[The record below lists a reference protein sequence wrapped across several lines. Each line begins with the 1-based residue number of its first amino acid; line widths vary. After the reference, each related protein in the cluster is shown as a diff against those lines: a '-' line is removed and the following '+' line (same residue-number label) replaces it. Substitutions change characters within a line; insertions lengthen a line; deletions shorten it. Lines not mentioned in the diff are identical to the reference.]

1 LLTFRYRYNIDQIAD
16 PAVRDRIWAD
26 LDRDGIAFLPADAS
40 KDGPANA
47 HGETY
52 HTPEYIRKN
61 WGRYFE
67 VCDIIAAGTIMQETA
82 VLRARESSFL
92 QRLFRLPS

>member
-1 LLTFRYRYNIDQIAD
+1 VKAETSEGETSSAY
-16 PAVRDRIWAD
+16 
-26 LDRDGIAFLPADAS
+26 
-40 KDGPANA
+40 
-47 HGETY
+47 GETY

-67 VCDIIAAGTIMQETA
+67 VCDIITAGTITEETA

-92 QRLFRLPS
+92 QRLFR